1 MTDLEWSNFV
11 DTGFV
16 SNINLVN
23 LSLKISNNVKLNDRD
38 ISIYS
43 AYSSTIED
51 IIKKI
56 KILNNQ

>member
-23 LSLKISNNVKLNDRD
+23 LSLKISNNFKLNDRD

-43 AYSSTIED
+43 VYSSTIED

>member
-23 LSLKISNNVKLNDRD
+23 LSLKISNNFKLNDRD

-56 KILNNQ
+56 KMLNNQ